1 VSRLVELFLAPAPAV
16 AVEAPIVRVAER
28 AAPAAVAVLCAPGA
42 AAAAGAAVALA
53 ALGRGDHGTAVVC
66 RWTGQD
72 GAAPS
77 GGMATSATRRLAAR
91 LVARNLVA
99 AARGRLVTV
108 ALPADPAAAVVAAGH
123 VGAAAGGAPVVVV
136 VAGAR
141 PTALDPLLAAQER
154 VIVVPAPGAPDGLE
168 ALAVA
173 DAARIGRAPGV
184 LRLGAATPARAA
196 LTAGWALPPALRAA
210 VGAALDGH
218 GH

>member
-16 AVEAPIVRVAER
+16 AAEAPIVRVAER

-42 AAAAGAAVALA
+42 AGAAGAAVALA
-53 ALGRGDHGTAVVC
+53 ALARGDHGTAVVC
-66 RWTGQD
+66 RWTGED
-72 GAAPS
+72 AAAPA
-77 GGMATSATRRLAAR
+77 GGLATGASRRLAVR
-91 LVARNLVA
+91 LVARDLRA

-108 ALPADPAAAVVAAGH
+108 ALPGEPAAAVAAAGH

-136 VAGAR
+136 VEGAR
-141 PTALDPLLAAQER
+141 PVALDPLLAAQER
-154 VIVVPAPGAPDGLE
+154 VIVVPASGAPDGLE
-168 ALAVA
+168 TLAVA
-173 DAARIGRAPGV
+173 DAARVGRATGV

-210 VGAALDGH
+210 VAAALDGH